1 MDNKLSLKTQSL
13 QTCVTSSVLT
23 IDDFAMYLPHKTEV
37 QYTDYLSD
45 RTRTAYLTGLTT
57 IDIETTY
64 KRKINGCSGDL
75 ISFKGNNNIQDLNVK
90 FKLLPLSYY
99 EKFDE
104 IVLEMSNYDMSMID
118 ENPDLVNRL
127 PNDVIKIML
136 KYHIDINGLIPK
148 GLAVVKTN
156 DV

>member
-1 MDNKLSLKTQSL
+1 MKKLKTDASSL
-13 QTCVTSSVLT
+13 QSCVTSSVLT
-23 IDDFAMYLPHKTEV
+23 IGDFAMYLPHKTEV
-37 QYTDYLSD
+37 QYTDCLSD

-90 FKLLPLSYY
+90 LRLFPLSWY

-104 IVLEMSNYDMSMID
+104 IVLEMSNYDISMVN

-127 PNDVIKIML
+127 PNDVIKKML

-156 DV
+156 AI